1 VNSGLFFF
9 LALSVGSRS
18 RFQEF
23 QIKYMKAAVHSE
35 KLPRVVIVGAGFG
48 GLAAARALRKA
59 PVNVLLIDKS
69 NHHLFQPLLYQA
81 ATATLAPAEIATP
94 VRQLLAKQANVTVV
108 FAEVSGVLP
117 EKRQVLV
124 NYLDRRDAPLD
135 YDFLIL
141 ATGAS
146 HNYFGHDEFADF
158 APGLKN
164 LNNATSIRDRILRA
178 FEIAEIEDDPNAHQD
193 LLTFV
198 LVGAGPTGVELA
210 GAIAELRR
218 FTLAGD
224 FRRVN
229 PANARIIL
237 VQSGP
242 RILPTFHEEL
252 SRAAHARLEELGVEI
267 RTGAR
272 VTQVDSKGIVS
283 GNERI
288 SSRTVIWTAGVAPSP
303 AGGWLGVPTD
313 KSGRVIV
320 QPDCSVPGHPEVFVI
335 GDTAL
340 FEHGGKPLP
349 GVAQVALQQGKYA
362 GTVIA
367 ARVTKAAAPPPFRY
381 FDKGNMAVVGRN
393 FAVLEIG
400 SIRCAGF
407 FAWLVWGVVHLLFLA
422 AGGNRIRVMAQWI
435 WSYFTRQ
442 RGSRLILGTGGKS
455 PLFD

>member
-1 VNSGLFFF
+1 MS
-9 LALSVGSRS
+9 APSVP
-18 RFQEF
+18 
-23 QIKYMKAAVHSE
+23 E
-35 KLPRVVIVGAGFG
+35 KLPRVIIVGAGFG

-59 PVNVLLIDKS
+59 PVRVFLIDKS
-69 NHHLFQPLLYQA
+69 NHHLFQPLLYQI
-81 ATATLAPAEIATP
+81 ATATLAPADIAAP
-94 VRQLLAKQANVTVV
+94 IRQVLARQANTTVA
-108 FAEVSGVLP
+108 FAEVSGVDR
-117 EKRQVLV
+117 ENRHVLV
-124 NYLDRRDAPLD
+124 NYLDRRDAPLPYD
-135 YDFLIL
+135 YLIL

-164 LNNATSIRDRILRA
+164 LNNGTSIRDRILRA
-178 FEIAEIEDDPNAHQD
+178 FEIAEIEDDPKEHQD

-218 FTLAGD
+218 FTFASN

-229 PANARIIL
+229 PADARIIL

-242 RILPTFHEEL
+242 RILPTFHEKL
-252 SRAAHARLEELGVEI
+252 SRAAHERLEELGVEI

-272 VTQVDSKGIVS
+272 VTSVDSKGVVI
-283 GNERI
+283 GDERI
-288 SSRTVIWTAGVAPSP
+288 SSRTVIWTAGVTPSP
-303 AGGWLGVPTD
+303 AGKWLGVPTD

-335 GDTAL
+335 GDTAS
-340 FEHGGKPLP
+340 FDRNGTPLP
-349 GVAQVALQQGKYA
+349 GVAQVALQQGKYVA
-362 GTVIA
+362 SVIA
-367 ARVTKAAAPPPFRY
+367 ARTNREPAPPPFSY

-400 SIRCAGF
+400 GFRRAGF
-407 FAWLVWGVVHLLFLA
+407 FAWLIWGAVHLLFLSA
-422 AGGNRIRVMAQWI
+422 AGNRVRVAAQWI

-442 RGSRLILGTGGKS
+442 RGSRVILSEGGKS